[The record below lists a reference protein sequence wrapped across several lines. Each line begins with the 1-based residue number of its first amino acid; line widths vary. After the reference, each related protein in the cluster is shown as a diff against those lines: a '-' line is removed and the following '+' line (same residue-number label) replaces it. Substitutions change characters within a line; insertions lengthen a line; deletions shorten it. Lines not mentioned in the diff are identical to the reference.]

1 MKNVG
6 IALSL
11 SIAATGACS
20 SPSTGGD
27 PALNIATPAATN
39 QTATN
44 QTADQQDASGGGATL
59 VGNALLSEGV
69 EPTAVPVAQDQTL
82 NDEWA
87 KLSLKEQK
95 KRLLVDQHLTNA
107 DAFLA
112 KLMLAEAEAECLGAL
127 EVDADNATAKAKL
140 AEIRSLMG
148 RPSAELATIQQEL
161 ARGYDLRVQ
170 QLRLDTEE
178 SIKKGK
184 LMMSRGEYDAAIT
197 ELSLALD
204 RVRWAPYALDW
215 KGLDKQAEGLLEQA
229 RRERESAGQ
238 ALAAKAQQKAYEQLK
253 VAEQVEADRKQAMVD
268 EMVGQAIE
276 AFDAGDY
283 DAAMKFADEALAE
296 DPNNEKASDV
306 RDTSFRAGRRRAND
320 TYLRQKKELFQSW
333 REEMEELRVTY
344 TDIITPPDA
353 DYWQKITA
361 LRAKR
366 TGFSAESEVPGAEAA
381 LIAKMREKPIP
392 GFRITGEGNLQTVV
406 ATLRTWTDLPL
417 VVDPTAAAAA
427 ADAGVTF
434 EFNLTSPLTVDKAL
448 NLICQQ
454 AGENVTWTIKHDAI
468 LVTTK
473 EKAMGEL
480 ELRSHAV
487 QDLIFGLT
495 DFMGPRI
502 NRIRLLDENTD
513 EDGGGPFAAIGE
525 KHIIIEPDE
534 LANLVKDNVA
544 VGSWEGD
551 GVSLEVQMGNM
562 IVRHRADVQ
571 RRVWQFLEDL
581 RRFTNSMVTIESKF
595 LTVEENWLQ
604 EIGIDFRGL
613 DNPGDPFTDLDDVT
627 NGLEDQASNG
637 LDNGGSGSNNSNA
650 AGPPSAGFFYDDGA
664 DGDFKGH
671 TENIFNSALGKTLS
685 NLGGITAQ
693 WTFLNDLQISTILRA
708 VEKSSNVEV
717 VNEQVVS
724 VHNTQRAY
732 VTVINQRA
740 YIQDFDVEVA
750 TAQAVADPQI
760 NVLSEGIVLDVRP
773 TIHHDRHYLTLEIQ
787 PTVAKIVSIDLFST
801 ALGGQTTPVQ
811 LQLPELEVKSVFTTA
826 VVPDGGS
833 ILLGGLSRVRN
844 IERRSEVP
852 WLANIPLVG
861 FFFKKEGYNDEKSG
875 LMIMLRAWITD
886 VKDTV
891 E

>member
-6 IALSL
+6 FALSL
-11 SIAATGACS
+11 SIAAAGACS
-20 SPSTGGD
+20 APSSSGRPDAPQIPSNTDGETVVG
-27 PALNIATPAATN
+27 
-39 QTATN
+39 TAELRE
-44 QTADQQDASGGGATL
+44 GA
-59 VGNALLSEGV
+59 
-69 EPTAVPVAQDQTL
+69 EPTAQPIAQDGAL
-82 NDEWA
+82 AEEWA

-95 KRLLVDQHLTNA
+95 KRLLIDQHLANA

-112 KLMLAEAEAECLGAL
+112 KLMLEEAEGEALGAL
-127 EVDADNATAKAKL
+127 EVDADSAQAKAKL
-140 AEIRSLMG
+140 AQIRSLMG
-148 RPSAELATIQQEL
+148 QGATEIATIQQEL
-161 ARGYDLRVQ
+161 ARAHELRVQ
-170 QLRLDTEE
+170 QLRLDTAE
-178 SIKKGK
+178 SIKKGR
-184 LMMSRGEYDAAIT
+184 LMIARGDHDAAIT

-204 RVRWAPYALDW
+204 RVRWAPYSLDW
-215 KGLDKQAEGLLEQA
+215 QGLDKQAEGLLEQA
-229 RRERESAGQ
+229 RRERESAGKASQ
-238 ALAAKAQQKAYEQLK
+238 ARAQQLAYEQLK
-253 VAEQVEADRKQAMVD
+253 SAEQAETARRGAVVN
-268 EMVGQAIE
+268 EMVEQAIE
-276 AFDAGDY
+276 SFEAGDY
-283 DAAMKFADEALAE
+283 DGAMKFADEALAE
-296 DPNNEKASDV
+296 DPSNEKAADV
-306 RDTSFRAGRRRAND
+306 RDTAFRAGRQRANAN
-320 TYLRQKKELFQSW
+320 YLRQKKELFQTW

-344 TDIITPPDA
+344 TDIITPPDEEH
-353 DYWQKITA
+353 WQRITE
-361 LRAKR
+361 LRGKR
-366 TGFSAESEVPGAEAA
+366 TGYADEGTDDGQDAA
-381 LIAKMREKPIP
+381 LLESLRSQKIP
-392 GFRITGEGNLQTVV
+392 GLRISGEGNLNTVI
-406 ATLRTWTDLPL
+406 ATLRTLTNQPL
-417 VVDPTAAAAA
+417 VVDPAAAAA
-427 ADAGVTF
+427 ASDAGVTF
-434 EFNLTSPLTVDKAL
+434 EFNLTSPLSVDKAL
-448 NLICQQ
+448 NLICEQ
-454 AGENVTWTIKHDAI
+454 AGETVTWAIKHDAV

-473 EKAMGEL
+473 DKAMGEL
-480 ELRSHAV
+480 ELRSHSV
-487 QDLIFGLT
+487 QDLSFGLT

-525 KHIIIEPDE
+525 KRTIIEPDE
-534 LANLVKDNVA
+534 LAQLVKDNVA
-544 VGSWEGD
+544 VGTWEGD
-551 GVSLEVQMGNM
+551 GISLEVQMGNM
-562 IVRHRADVQ
+562 IVRHRPDVQ
-571 RRVWQFLEDL
+571 RRVRLFLEDL

-604 EIGIDFRGL
+604 EIGVDFRGL
-613 DNPGDPFTDLDDVT
+613 DNPGNPFTDLDDVT

-650 AGPPSAGFFYDDGA
+650 AGAPSAGFFYGDGE

-671 TENIFNSALGKTLS
+671 TENIFDAALGEALS
-685 NLGGITAQ
+685 NIGGITAQ

-717 VNEQVVS
+717 VNEQIVS

-740 YIQDFDVEVA
+740 YVQDFDVEVA

-773 TIHHDRHYLTLEIQ
+773 TIHHDRKYLTLEIQ
-787 PTVAKIVSIDLFST
+787 PTVAKIVNIELFST
-801 ALGGQTTPVQ
+801 ALGGSTTPVQ
-811 LQLPELEVKSVFTTA
+811 FQLPELEVKSVFTTA

>member
-11 SIAATGACS
+11 SIAAAGACTT
-20 SPSTGGD
+20 PSVGKHDATTLPTNPADAELTGSA
-27 PALNIATPAATN
+27 ALVE
-39 QTATN
+39 
-44 QTADQQDASGGGATL
+44 GA
-59 VGNALLSEGV
+59 
-69 EPTAVPVAQDQTL
+69 EPTAAPIAQDQAL
-82 NDEWA
+82 NEEWT
-87 KLSLKEQK
+87 KLSLREQK
-95 KRLLVDQHLTNA
+95 KRLLVEQHLANA

-112 KLMLAEAEAECLGAL
+112 KLMLAEAESEALGAL
-127 EVDADNATAKAKL
+127 EVDADSPKAKAKL
-140 AEIRSLMG
+140 AEIRTLLG
-148 RPSAELATIQQEL
+148 KSATEIATIQQEL
-161 ARGYDLRVQ
+161 ARAHELRVQ

-178 SIKKGK
+178 SIKKGR
-184 LMMSRGEYDAAIT
+184 LMMARGDYGAAIT

-204 RVRWAPYALDW
+204 RVRWAPYSLDW
-215 KGLDKQAEGLLEQA
+215 KGLDKQAESLLEQA
-229 RRERESAGQ
+229 RRERESAGAA
-238 ALAAKAQQKAYEQLK
+238 ALAKSQQQAYQQLK
-253 VAEQVEADRKQAMVD
+253 AAEQAEAARKAAMVD
-268 EMVGQAIE
+268 EMVAQAIE
-276 AFDAGDY
+276 AFESADY
-283 DAAMKFADEALAE
+283 DGAMKFADEALAA
-296 DPNNEKASDV
+296 DPSNEKAADV
-306 RDTSFRAGRRRAND
+306 RDTSFRAGRQRANAN
-320 TYLRQKKELFQSW
+320 YLRQKKELFQTW
-333 REEMEELRVTY
+333 REQMEELRVTY
-344 TDIITPPDA
+344 TDIITPPDEE
-353 DYWQKITA
+353 YWARITE
-361 LRAKR
+361 LRGKR
-366 TGFSAESEVPGAEAA
+366 TGFVESQSGNANDAA
-381 LIAKMREKPIP
+381 LLKGLREQKIP
-392 GFRITGEGNLQTVV
+392 GLRISGEGNLNTVI
-406 ATLRTWTDLPL
+406 ATLRTLTMQPL
-417 VVDPTAAAAA
+417 VVDPGAASAAS
-427 ADAGVTF
+427 DAGVTF
-434 EFNLTSPLTVDKAL
+434 EFNLTSPLSVDKAL
-448 NLICQQ
+448 NLICEQ
-454 AGENVTWTIKHDAI
+454 AGENVTWTIKHDAV

-473 EKAMGEL
+473 DKALGEL

-502 NRIRLLDENTD
+502 DRIRLLDENTD
-513 EDGGGPFAAIGE
+513 EDGGGPFAAVGE
-525 KHIIIEPDE
+525 KHTIIEPDE
-534 LANLVKDNVA
+534 LTQLVKDNVA
-544 VGSWEGD
+544 VGTWETE
-551 GVSLEVQMGNM
+551 GVSIDIQLGNM
-562 IVRHRADVQ
+562 IVRHRPEVQ
-571 RRVWQFLEDL
+571 ARVRQFLEDL

-604 EIGIDFRGL
+604 EIGVDFRGL

-650 AGPPSAGFFYDDGA
+650 AGAPSAGFFYGDGE

-671 TENIFNSALGKTLS
+671 TENIFDAALGKALS
-685 NLGGITAQ
+685 NVGGITAQ

-708 VEKSSNVEV
+708 VEKSSNVEI

-740 YIQDFDVEVA
+740 YVQDFDVEVA

-773 TIHHDRHYLTLEIQ
+773 TIHHDRKYLTLEIQ
-787 PTVAKIVSIDLFST
+787 PTVAKIVNLEPFST
-801 ALGGQTTPVQ
+801 ALGGSTTPVQ

-844 IERRSEVP
+844 IERRAEVP